1 MTGDIIHHI
10 PGKGSFITIVIV
22 IVIFIL
28 ILLIPILILTYLL
41 LLLLFTT
48 YHRCTRKTRAVILGM
63 SMYDCPP
70 KN

>member
-1 MTGDIIHHI
+1 MTGDIIHHV

-22 IVIFIL
+22 ILIL